1 MSSCPGYKLEDY
13 ISWLL
18 DITVEGGPESNVS
31 IGIAEMLGNVQ
42 STRQHLTKDQF
53 AELVAIYEPI
63 RDSIEEVLLDFDE
76 ETQSWRMYG
85 SMIDENYISES
96 TTDLAQTYL
105 DSIKRA
111 RY

>member
-13 ISWLL
+13 ISWLW
-18 DITVEGGPESNVS
+18 DITVEDEPDSNIS

-42 STRQHLTKDQF
+42 STRQHLTKGQF
-53 AELVAIYEPI
+53 AELVTIYEPI
-63 RDSIEEVLLDFDE
+63 RDTIEDVLLDFDE

-96 TTDLAQTYL
+96 TSHHAQIYL

-111 RY
+111 